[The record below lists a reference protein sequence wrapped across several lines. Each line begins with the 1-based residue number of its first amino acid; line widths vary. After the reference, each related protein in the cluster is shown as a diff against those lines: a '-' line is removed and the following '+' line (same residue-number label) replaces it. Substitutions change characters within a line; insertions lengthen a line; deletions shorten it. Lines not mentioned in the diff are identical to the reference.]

1 MPMPFPSAALSAGNL
16 VKLRG
21 DANTNPRWYG
31 NQFVSLC
38 PNDNVLV
45 CQVNGTPSG
54 ASFAQFNYDNVTS
67 GSYASV
73 RQDMTIL
80 ISHTNDRRAAFVALR
95 AWAVPT
101 SSIIYINETSA
112 PITDND
118 YVYIISDYRLW
129 DKLPREVS
137 GVQYKDYSVSFR
149 QLLPVIRGLQSAYAG
164 WCNASDVLRLT
175 LDASASYAATSGAT
189 ISTYSWEVPAGTT
202 YISGSSSTS
211 SITIDIP
218 HSTGAW
224 IHLTVTDSGSR
235 VSIRHI
241 FVHPASTTY
250 PPATGFTGAQID
262 GDWESGW
269 NASIEGFAG
278 VSDILDH
285 TFCVLWTQEWYNDT
299 EGAIVNGVDFVGRFR
314 QESIETRVDETYSA
328 VQNVR
333 YQIEGPAAQLARIT
347 APRLALTLAA
357 SPDTWDE
364 ITNLTIWRAIV
375 HVLEH
380 STFLNL
386 HDLAFHSVDNTFLYL
401 ALGVQGGD
409 LFRCVNDLAESIN
422 AYLEFA
428 PQGEARVMRSAWHL
442 SAADRNALVTYA
454 NWTTQDALDFVLN
467 TDPVITVGKVPS
479 SGGYYD
485 STAGI
490 ETPLLALAPGVAQDI
505 GTEEPQ
511 LTRQILAATSSQSTA
526 QSELNT
532 RAGHELKFRREANTL
547 TIPHPDGYH
556 LLIPSRAI
564 WYTWTI
570 AATDNARGIA
580 YTTATRWLIQRIG
593 ITHNNDNGTRDV
605 SATYVQE
612 TSGAAGQTIQY
623 PSTTEITPA
632 VPEIPPFDAYL
643 AFPELPQ
650 LWYEDSPAVTDIAP
664 SLDSGQIP
672 KDGSA
677 VIAVGGTQAVL
688 TKEFLKTA
696 SPPFRDVTPESGAS
710 AASPWSQVYDFTIDD
725 GGWTPYSDTGFTP
738 NTRGTHAAGTGWQSV
753 ELSSTGNPLPPDN
766 RASECD
772 IALDFDATT
781 VTDIAVT
788 YDLTQG
794 TWNLDTFPSHL
805 YGKLNGATVFTVD
818 SATPDGTGTNKTLV
832 FSGSAA
838 IDRIEIWTYSSF
850 FQTPGSFGSSTIKS
864 VVIEGVDVNPFT
876 TPTISAINHVCF
888 DPLTGPTQVGAYL
901 LCDNGSSSF
910 VYHTD
915 DVFANPP
922 TWNASSL
929 YAGLYKTL
937 RTTKTAGTVLIY
949 APAVGGNAVVRVS
962 TDYGQT
968 FGAAVTVGVS
978 PGSSG
983 GFDVAGVGGTVS
995 YAALQDRPAKATTFG
1010 GAYSNAGAS
1019 LATSIC
1025 YLIIPWYQH
1034 NSDTVQNTGSS
1045 PHYWIGLSASVA
1057 GASLLRDDGTGAR
1070 TDVTPV
1076 VGGTDALF
1084 TSANFLSAWKGRRIA
1099 CVGNISGTPH
1109 VFTSVD
1115 AGTNWS
1121 DRGAVSG
1128 CTMVLIR
1135 RRANTPGQLFMN
1147 AASGQMKYM
1156 PRAFT
1161 SSTIVTKQTPLS
1173 SIAGFDIWG

>member
-1 MPMPFPSAALSAGNL
+1 MPFPSAALSAGNL

-21 DANTNPRWYG
+21 DATTNPRWYG
-31 NQFVSLC
+31 AQYCSLC
-38 PNDNVLV
+38 PNTTILSG
-45 CQVNGTPSG
+45 QINGTPSG
-54 ASFAQFNYDNVTS
+54 ASYAQFNYDNSS
-67 GSYASV
+67 GSSASC

-80 ISHTNDRRAAFVALR
+80 LSHTNDRRAAYAALR
-95 AWAVPT
+95 VWAIPT
-101 SSIIYINETSA
+101 STIVYTNETSA
-112 PITDND
+112 PLTDND
-118 YVYIISDYRLW
+118 FFWIIDDYRLW

-137 GVQYKDYSVSFR
+137 GIQYKDYSVSFR
-149 QLLPVIRGLQSAYAG
+149 QLLPVVRGLQSAYAG
-164 WCNASDVLRLT
+164 WCNSSDVLRLT

-202 YISGSSSTS
+202 YISGSSSTAA
-211 SITIDIP
+211 ITIDIP
-218 HSTGAW
+218 HSAGNW

-532 RAGHELKFRREANTL
+532 RAGHELEFRREANTL

-632 VPEIPPFDAYL
+632 VPEIPPFDAYP

-688 TKEFLKTA
+688 TKEFLRTA
-696 SPPFRDVTPESGAS
+696 NPPWRSVTPGGGAADFALVDTWSVNSSVNSLQAGTYSTVAGRLYRMIISGAINYFSPDPNQQSDPIYNTTDNWSSHSYSGQSITLDNS
-710 AASPWSQVYDFTIDD
+710 AYFVPDD
-725 GGWTPYSDTGFTP
+725 ITYNTGHSYTL
-738 NTRGTHAAGTGWQSV
+738 TRAGTGAAFSAKYND
-753 ELSSTGNPLPPDN
+753 SDFGDN
-766 RASECD
+766 VGS
-772 IALDFDATT
+772 FT
-781 VTDIAVT
+781 VTLYEET
-788 YDLTQG
+788 SEG
-794 TWNLDTFPSHL
+794 SDTFMHC
-805 YGKLNGATVFTVD
+805 A
-818 SATPDGTGTNKTLV
+818 
-832 FSGSAA
+832 
-838 IDRIEIWTYSSF
+838 
-850 FQTPGSFGSSTIKS
+850 
-864 VVIEGVDVNPFT
+864 
-876 TPTISAINHVCF
+876 F
-888 DPLTGPTQVGAYL
+888 DPLTGPAQVGAYL
-901 LCDNGSSSF
+901 LANDGSSSYVF
-910 VYHTD
+910 HAD
-915 DVFANPP
+915 DAYANPP
-922 TWNASSL
+922 TWDRGTA
-929 YAGLYKTL
+929 YTGIYTVL

-978 PGSSG
+978 PGATA
-983 GFDVAGVGGTVS
+983 GFDVQGMGGTVS
-995 YAALQDRPAKATTFG
+995 LAAITGGQVKKATTFG
-1010 GAYSNAGAS
+1010 GAYANEGAA
-1019 LATSIC
+1019 LADIA
-1025 YLIIPWYQH
+1025 YVIIPWYQWS
-1034 NSDTVQNTGSS
+1034 SDSAANTGST
-1045 PHYWIGLSASVA
+1045 PDYLIGLSAQSGGGSLFRDA
-1057 GASLLRDDGTGAR
+1057 GGVR
-1070 TDVTPV
+1070 TDITPV
-1076 VGGTDALF
+1076 VGGVDALF
-1084 TSANFLSAWKGRRIA
+1084 TSANFATMWKSQRIA
-1099 CVGNISGTPH
+1099 VIGNISGTPH
-1109 VFTSVD
+1109 VFTTVD
-1115 AGTNWS
+1115 AGANWS
-1121 DRGAVSG
+1121 DRGAVAG
-1128 CTMVLIR
+1128 CTFILIR
-1135 RRANTPGQLFMN
+1135 RRSSFAGQIYFN
-1147 AASGQMKYM
+1147 ASSGVLKYM
-1156 PRAFT
+1156 KAGFT
-1161 SSTIVTKQTPLS
+1161 SSTIVSKQSPLS

>member
-1 MPMPFPSAALSAGNL
+1 MPFPSAALSAANL

-21 DANTNPRWYG
+21 DATTNPGWYG
-31 NQFVSLC
+31 AQYCSLC
-38 PNDNVLV
+38 PNTTILSG
-45 CQVNGTPSG
+45 QVNGTPSG
-54 ASFAQFNYDNVTS
+54 ASYAQFNYDNSS
-67 GSYASV
+67 GSSASC

-80 ISHTNDRRAAFVALR
+80 LSHTNDRRAAYVALR
-95 AWAVPT
+95 DWAIPT
-101 SSIIYINETSA
+101 ATIVYTNETSA

-118 YVYIISDYRLW
+118 FFWIIDDYRLW

-164 WCNASDVLRLT
+164 WCNASNVLRLT
-175 LDASASYAATSGAT
+175 LDASTTYAATSGAT

-211 SITIDIP
+211 AITIDIP
-218 HSTGAW
+218 HSAGDW

-241 FVHPASTTY
+241 FVHPASATY

-262 GDWESGW
+262 GDWDSGW
-269 NASIEGFAG
+269 NASIEGFTG
-278 VSDILDH
+278 VSDVLDH
-285 TFCVLWTQEWYNDT
+285 TFCVLWTQEWHNDT
-299 EGAIVNGVDFVGRFR
+299 EGAIVSTVDFVGRFR
-314 QESIETRVDETYSA
+314 QESIETRADETYSA
-328 VQNVR
+328 VQSVR
-333 YQIEGPAAQLARIT
+333 YQIEGPSAQLARIE

-357 SPDTWDE
+357 SPDAWDE
-364 ITNLTIWRAIV
+364 IANLTIWRAIV
-375 HVLEH
+375 HTLEH

-386 HDLAFHSVDNTFLYL
+386 HDLAFHAVDNTFLYP

-442 SAADRNALVTYA
+442 ASVDRNSLVTYA
-454 NWTTQDALDFVLN
+454 NWTTQDALDFALN
-467 TDPVITVGKVPS
+467 TDPVITVGKVPA

-532 RAGHELKFRREANTL
+532 RAGHELEFRRGANTL
-547 TIPHPDGYH
+547 TVPHPDGYH
-556 LLIPSRAI
+556 LLVPSRAC

-580 YTTATRWLIQRIG
+580 YTTATRWLIQRVSMA
-593 ITHNNDNGTRDV
+593 HNNDNGTRDV
-605 SATYVQE
+605 SVTYVEE

-623 PSTTEITPA
+623 PSTTEIIPA

-650 LWYEDSPAVTDIAP
+650 LWYDDSPAVTDIAP

-688 TKEFLKTA
+688 TKEFLKSA
-696 SPPFRDVTPESGAS
+696 SPPFRDVTPDSGAI
-710 AASPWSQVYDFTIDD
+710 AAAPWSQTFDFTIDD
-725 GGWTPYSDTGFTP
+725 QGFTARDG
-738 NTRGTHAAGTGWQSV
+738 NASYSSNRWNSVGIGGDNFVCAITKAITVQTTITSIRVIGNASHVANGGFRGPWDGT
-753 ELSSTGNPLPPDN
+753 TGYNDGPTG
-766 RASECD
+766 SG
-772 IALDFDATT
+772 ALDF
-781 VTDIAVT
+781 TDNRT
-788 YDLTQG
+788 LTNPTAIG
-794 TWNLDTFPSHL
+794 YNIDI
-805 YGKLNGATVFTVD
+805 
-818 SATPDGTGTNKTLV
+818 SATPGASTYITQLIITGTG
-832 FSGSAA
+832 
-838 IDRIEIWTYSSF
+838 
-850 FQTPGSFGSSTIKS
+850 
-864 VVIEGVDVNPFT
+864 VNPFT

-888 DPLTGPTQVGAYL
+888 DPLTGPVQVGAYL

-929 YAGLYKTL
+929 YTGLYKTL

-968 FGAAVTVGVS
+968 FGAAVTVGTS

-983 GFDVAGVGGTVS
+983 GFDVQGMGGTVS
-995 YAALQDRPAKATTFG
+995 LAAITGGQVKKATTFG
-1010 GAYSNAGAS
+1010 GAYANEGAA
-1019 LATSIC
+1019 LADIA
-1025 YLIIPWYQH
+1025 YVIIPWYQWS
-1034 NSDTVQNTGSS
+1034 SDATANTGST
-1045 PHYWIGLSASVA
+1045 PDYLIGLSAQS
-1057 GASLLRDDGTGAR
+1057 GGGSLFRDTGGVR
-1070 TDVTPV
+1070 TDITPV
-1076 VGGTDALF
+1076 VGGVDALF
-1084 TSANFLSAWKGRRIA
+1084 TSANFATMWKSQRIA
-1099 CVGNISGTPH
+1099 VVGNISGTPH
-1109 VFTSVD
+1109 VFVSVN
-1115 AGTNWS
+1115 AGGSWA
-1121 DRGAVSG
+1121 DRGAVAG
-1128 CTMVLIR
+1128 CTFILIR
-1135 RRANTPGQLFMN
+1135 RRSSSAGQIFFN
-1147 AASGQMKYM
+1147 ASSGVMKYM
-1156 PRAFT
+1156 PRGFT
-1161 SSTIVTKQTPLS
+1161 AATIVSKQTPLS
-1173 SIAGFDIWG
+1173 SITAFDVYG